1 MPQRGGAARLALK
14 LRKSPNTALID
25 WDSTQPCPMS
35 ADLLN
40 SRAQVTALD
49 LNNSL
54 SGHKDPDVFR
64 FDLEGSGTPVSNIT
78 VRDMHVE
85 CAPPPLFLFIFRARS
100 SSPSS
105 ATREPNK
112 K

>member
-1 MPQRGGAARLALK
+1 
-14 LRKSPNTALID
+14 
-25 WDSTQPCPMS
+25 MS